1 MELIAPAIL
10 CLTASVAA
18 SVAALAS
25 DPMRSCMALG
35 VTVASVAALALLHFD
50 APLAA
55 AAILVAHGG
64 LGVVNAR
71 LAQQVCDSDQ
81 ASVSDQ
87 ASAPPVGGVR
97 QIWMLAVIV
106 TFSGV
111 LVVSLAPA
119 AAPMTGAEGATAHPG
134 TNAFPVAALS
144 LAALSAILGLN
155 AVWRTY
161 AGEGQ

>member
-10 CLTASVAA
+10 CLMGSVAA

-71 LAQQVCDSDQ
+71 LAHQ
-81 ASVSDQ
+81 ASDPDP
-87 ASAPPVGGVR
+87 ASAPVGGARLV
-97 QIWMLAVIV
+97 WMLVVIV
-106 TFSGV
+106 TFAAV
-111 LVVSLAPA
+111 LAVSLAPA
-119 AAPMTGAEGATAHPG
+119 AAPMTGAEGATDQPG
-134 TNAFPVAALS
+134 IDAFLVAAVS
-144 LAALSAILGLN
+144 LAALAAILGLN

-161 AGEGQ
+161 AGQDP